1 MRHYRIILL
10 PFVAAV
16 RLRRFLWDRVYYP
29 LKTIVFKL
37 AFGLDCDNSVRFVG
51 KTIVRGYV
59 RGSIK
64 IGANTRF
71 VSGTENNLVGL
82 TNPCVI
88 CALPEAEITI
98 GHDTGFSSVI
108 LHSKRCI
115 QIGNYVKVGGNVRI
129 FDHDF
134 HPLEWDARRPPEDY
148 TKTRARKVEIG
159 NDVFIGTNALILKGT
174 RIGDRSVVAAGSV
187 VFGVDVPPD
196 SLVKGN
202 PATVVQRKVLEH

>member
-1 MRHYRIILL
+1 MRHYRFVLL

-16 RLRRFLWDRVYYP
+16 RLRRFLCDSIYYP
-29 LKTIVFKL
+29 LKTFVFRL
-37 AFGLDCDNSVRFVG
+37 AFGLDCDNSVRFIG

-59 RGSIK
+59 RGAIK

-82 TNPCVI
+82 TNPSVI
-88 CALPEAEITI
+88 CALPGAEISI

-108 LHSKRCI
+108 LHASRSI
-115 QIGNYVKVGGNVRI
+115 RIGDYVKVGGNVRI

-134 HPLEWDARRPPEDY
+134 HPLEWEARRPPENGAM
-148 TKTRARKVEIG
+148 TRVRNVEIG
-159 NDVFIGTNALILKGT
+159 NDVFIGTNAMILKGT

-187 VFGVDVPPD
+187 VFGIDVPPD

-202 PATVVQRKVLEH
+202 PATVIQRKVAER